1 MEFKLKQYP
10 SGFLGN
16 PNLKQTDIDH
26 SRTAKKM
33 INQILSKPD
42 TSDADSIHTS
52 SQEINDIWKEVL
64 ANTPDYKTF
73 DFKERILKFA
83 LTAFGTEYF
92 LEWVSTQN
100 QNPNFSELHQKFIDD
115 TINFIYYDKR
125 REYTINN
132 WLTLLD
138 DSKDNQKTDKLSNIQ
153 KVFFLQP
160 NPHKGA
166 DVNMS
171 SLTIKELIGDWVRKE
186 SGMEDLTSS
195 LFVLFGDR

>member
-16 PNLKQTDIDH
+16 PNIKQTDIDH

-42 TSDADSIHTS
+42 TSGADSIHTS

-64 ANTPDYKTF
+64 ANTPDFKSF
-73 DFKERILKFA
+73 DFKERILKFT
-83 LTAFGTEYF
+83 LVAFGTEYF
-92 LEWVSTQN
+92 IEWVSTQS
-100 QNPNFSELHQKFIDD
+100 QNSNFSDLHQKFIDD
-115 TINFIYYDKR
+115 TISFIYYDKK
-125 REYTINN
+125 REYTLNN

-138 DSKDNQKTDKLSNIQ
+138 DSKDNQKTEKLSDIQ

-160 NPHKGA
+160 NPHKGV

-171 SLTIKELIGDWVRKE
+171 SLTIKELVGDWVRKE
-186 SGMEDLTSS
+186 GGIEDLTSS